1 LAIVSLIEPAL
12 ISWSEVVWK
21 KGDMDKSGMDKNR
34 KLELIQ
40 RSLGIRHKLKVHESM
55 KSPDTHEE
63 LSLMLL
69 SKWELEDELKA
80 IEDLLNESRNTNV
93 SRKKDALAKNGPIK
107 EADPK
112 RRVLEVLTADQSSNP
127 N

>member
-1 LAIVSLIEPAL
+1 
-12 ISWSEVVWK
+12 
-21 KGDMDKSGMDKNR
+21 MDKNR

-55 KSPDTHEE
+55 KLPDTHEE

-80 IEDLLNESRNTNV
+80 IEDLLAEARTSNV
-93 SRKKDALAKNGPIK
+93 NRKKEILTKNGPIR
-107 EADPK
+107 EADAK
-112 RRVLEVLTADQSSNP
+112 RRPMEAIGAGRSSNAS
-127 N
+127 